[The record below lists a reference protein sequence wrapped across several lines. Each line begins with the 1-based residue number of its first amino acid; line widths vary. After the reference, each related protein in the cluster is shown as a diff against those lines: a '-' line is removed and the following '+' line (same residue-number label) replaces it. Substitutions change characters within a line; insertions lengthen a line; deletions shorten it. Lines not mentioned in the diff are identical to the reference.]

1 MIFYEFGINPL
12 TTLREKIEIPSESE
26 MDKLQKLMGTKWGH
40 GCLKTYVKAEG
51 VSYIVLENGD
61 LLGVHRPNTCIL

>member
-1 MIFYEFGINPL
+1 
-12 TTLREKIEIPSESE
+12 
-26 MDKLQKLMGTKWGH
+26 MDELQKLMGTKWGH

-61 LLGVHRPNTCIL
+61 LLGVHRPNTLEVSALWIFQEKLQMRSFLTYKKLM